1 MSDRSVLVVLLC
13 SLLVVSAGCAT
24 FTSNDAESTTPPTT
38 EPATTT
44 TEPPSTTG
52 STDNGTTDSADQ
64 LAPGLTTDGVTD
76 AEALADAHRAAL
88 EGEPFVKHS
97 SRERSNATASASKR
111 TTFSYANDSYWYSTA
126 TSEGLPVE
134 VHLINGTAEAYT
146 DENVVLTRRQ
156 TDGNVSYSVIE
167 IAPSDLLSDGVYSH
181 TLVYALF
188 LESNVTIEDSSG
200 AVTRVTGT
208 ADKLGFGRQTATN
221 IEFTA
226 NVTETGLVQSLDLTY
241 QQGNAT
247 VERSLSFEKT
257 DENPVEQPEWY
268 ETALNQTRVNET

>member
-1 MSDRSVLVVLLC
+1 MSDRSVLVALLC

-76 AEALADAHRAAL
+76 AAALADAHQAAL
-88 EGEPFVKHS
+88 GGEPFVKHS

-111 TTFSYANDSYWYSTA
+111 MTFFYANDSYWYSTA
-126 TSEGLPVE
+126 TSEGLPVDI
-134 VHLINGTAEAYT
+134 HLINGTAEMYT
-146 DENVVLTRRQ
+146 DEDVVLTRRQ

-167 IAPSDLLSDGVYSH
+167 IAPSELSDDVYSRA
-181 TLVYALF
+181 LVYALF

-208 ADKLGFGRQTATN
+208 VDTLGFGTQTATN

-257 DENPVEQPEWY
+257 DENPFEQPEWY
-268 ETALNQTRVNET
+268 ETALNQTRVNKT